1 MSVKDL
7 INRIN
12 QLASKSKKEEL
23 SEAEKKEQQ
32 ELRQE
37 YLTMIRGQVKNQL
50 STVKVVDEDGEDVT
64 PSKLKDLKE
73 NIKKNNH

>member
-1 MSVKDL
+1 MKDL